1 MSSAVSYSL
10 RSFDPF
16 NPGDNLA
23 MNLMFYHPEVMKAK
37 GYYKEGFDFAKV
49 SDLHELDNVKSATD
63 SKVTRIFKDIMYS
76 VVDQNDSLVGWIWF
90 YHDKQH
96 PLPKRVRDEYGLTA
110 RNSRIFQVS
119 YQKLMSSGWPMALL
133 SQLSHT
139 TKLHLHKNRK
149 GVIVT
154 GLNMALKKLGKDYS
168 KLYKTPKQLVIYGY
182 IKSDNKASEKVLSRN
197 GFMKYPK
204 QYKYEGELHDLWI
217 HKI

>member
-1 MSSAVSYSL
+1 MSKIDSYSL

-49 SDLHELDNVKSATD
+49 TDLHEIDNAKSVIDT
-63 SKVTRIFKDIMYS
+63 KVTRASKNIMYS
-76 VVDQNDSLVGWIWF
+76 VVDQNDALVGWIWF
-90 YHDKQH
+90 YLDKQY
-96 PLPKRVRDEYGLTA
+96 PLPKKVRDEYGLTE
-110 RNSRIFQVS
+110 RNSRIYQVS
-119 YQKLMSSGWPMALL
+119 YQKLMSSGWPLPLL
-133 SQLSHT
+133 EQLNHN
-139 TKLHLHKNRK
+139 TKLHLHRDRK

-154 GLNMALKKLGKDYS
+154 GLRMALKKLARDFA
-168 KLYKTPKQLVIYGY
+168 KLYQIPKKLVIYGY
-182 IKSDNKASEKVLSRN
+182 IKPDNAASEKVLSRN
-197 GFMKYPK
+197 GFVKYPK

>member
-1 MSSAVSYSL
+1 MSKIDSYSL

-49 SDLHELDNVKSATD
+49 TDLHELDTVKSAID
-63 SKVTRIFKDIMYS
+63 SKVTKVSKDIMYS

-96 PLPKRVRDEYGLTA
+96 PLPKRVRDEYGLTT
-110 RNSRIFQVS
+110 RNSRIYQVS
-119 YQKLMSSGWPMALL
+119 YQKLMSSGWPIGLL

-139 TKLHLHKNRK
+139 TKLHLHKDRK

-154 GLNMALKKLGKDYS
+154 GLSMALKKLARDFA
-168 KLYKTPKQLVIYGY
+168 KLFEKPKKLVIYGY
-182 IKSDNKASEKVLSRN
+182 IKPDNLASEKVLSRN
-197 GFMKYPK
+197 GFVKYPR